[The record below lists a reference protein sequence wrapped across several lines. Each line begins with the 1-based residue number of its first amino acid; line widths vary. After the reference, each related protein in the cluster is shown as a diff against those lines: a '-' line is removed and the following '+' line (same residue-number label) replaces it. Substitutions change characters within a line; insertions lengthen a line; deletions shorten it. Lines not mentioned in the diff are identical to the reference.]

1 MTFRLYIY
9 TFTAEAVSIRCCI
22 TIQFIEY
29 CRIVGVRVRVRAR
42 ERAAVQE
49 FRVHE
54 PSLQSQVDV
63 QQVRR

>member
-1 MTFRLYIY
+1 MC
-9 TFTAEAVSIRCCI
+9 VCC
-22 TIQFIEY
+22 
-29 CRIVGVRVRVRAR
+29 CIVGVRVRVRAR